1 MLTSSSLYPGSME
14 YHSHKKRTRKRRKKR
29 MMMTKKGMIGTM
41 MMMTMMTI
49 YMIAVNTIMMTIMVT
64 SLTQTMDLTIPFSS
78 QVASVH
84 VTATLLIFIYIPH
97 NVSIIT
103 PFHVIIFKLTKNNF
117 STKSSGRVSVK
128 YWEIRNPKP

>member
-1 MLTSSSLYPGSME
+1 
-14 YHSHKKRTRKRRKKR
+14 

-64 SLTQTMDLTIPFSS
+64 SLTIMTMDLTIPFSS

-117 STKSSGRVSVK
+117 STKSSGRFQ
-128 YWEIRNPKP
+128 